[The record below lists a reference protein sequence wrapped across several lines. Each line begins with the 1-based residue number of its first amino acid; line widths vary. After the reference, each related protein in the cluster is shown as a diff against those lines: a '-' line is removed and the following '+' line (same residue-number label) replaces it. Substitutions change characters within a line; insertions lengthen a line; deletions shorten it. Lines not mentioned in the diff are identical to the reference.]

1 MSLGSAL
8 KRFYSRPGRV
18 LPYLNR
24 VSYVKTYSLD
34 FFFFYF
40 LSYSTDCEIHPYTSN
55 YQERTAVLNRFVIVD
70 GSATYVKIKQSVK
83 TKRMYKVNLP
93 FASVGLLKRDED
105 DGIEPIC

>member
-34 FFFFYF
+34 FFFIFSVTAQIVKFIPTQVIIKKEQLF
-40 LSYSTDCEIHPYTSN
+40 LTDLS
-55 YQERTAVLNRFVIVD
+55 
-70 GSATYVKIKQSVK
+70 
-83 TKRMYKVNLP
+83 
-93 FASVGLLKRDED
+93 
-105 DGIEPIC
+105 

>member
-34 FFFFYF
+34 FFFIFSVTAQIVKFIPTRVIIKKEQLF
-40 LSYSTDCEIHPYTSN
+40 LTDLS
-55 YQERTAVLNRFVIVD
+55 
-70 GSATYVKIKQSVK
+70 
-83 TKRMYKVNLP
+83 
-93 FASVGLLKRDED
+93 
-105 DGIEPIC
+105 

>member
-1 MSLGSAL
+1 MLKLTAL
-8 KRFYSRPGRV
+8 I
-18 LPYLNR
+18 
-24 VSYVKTYSLD
+24 
-34 FFFFYF
+34 FFYF

-93 FASVGLLKRDED
+93 SASVGLLKRDED